1 MSTQASP
8 SPSSL
13 TAGAAKP
20 GAAGLRLAGAPG
32 ETLPASPAWIAMGF
46 RPFFLLAALGA
57 IALITLWLHALWT
70 GGNPSQGLLTPYDW
84 HAHEML
90 FGFAM
95 AVIAGFLLTA
105 ARNWTGLNTLHG
117 YPLLALALLWVAGRV
132 AMAGA
137 LGDSPWL
144 TAALVVGFQLALLA
158 AVGHVLLRARSR
170 RNYGIFAMLAV
181 WVLAAMV
188 VHAQALG
195 ALPGAARPALFAALH
210 VVILLIVVMG
220 GRVVPMF
227 TRNATGVATI
237 AGRPLADRWATG
249 LAIAVAATAVLWAA
263 LPNAAWLQGT
273 PARAVLGAVCLASAV
288 AQAFRMRTWGVRAA
302 MRVPLV
308 AILHGGFVWLAVGH
322 ALLGV
327 AIIAP
332 TLMAASVAL
341 HALTI
346 GCLGTITLGM
356 MARVTLGHSGR
367 SLHVGALGVVAFVA
381 INLAVCARLTA
392 LIVPARH
399 WRTTWAVAAALFALA
414 FALYL
419 VANAK
424 ALLTRRAD
432 GKPG

>member
-1 MSTQASP
+1 
-8 SPSSL
+8 
-13 TAGAAKP
+13 
-20 GAAGLRLAGAPG
+20 
-32 ETLPASPAWIAMGF
+32 MGF

-57 IALITLWLHALWT
+57 IALIALWLYALWT
-70 GGNPSQGLLTPYDW
+70 GRHPGGGGLTPYDW

-117 YPLLALALLWVAGRV
+117 YPLLALALLWVAGRL

-137 LGDSPWL
+137 LGGSAWL
-144 TAALVVGFQLALLA
+144 AAALVVGFQLALLA
-158 AVGHVLLRARSR
+158 AVGHVLVRARSH
-170 RNYGIFAMLAV
+170 RNYGIFAMLTV
-181 WVLAAMV
+181 WVLAALL
-188 VHAQALG
+188 VHAQAVG
-195 ALPGAARPALFAALH
+195 ALPGAARPALLAALH

-237 AGRPLADRWATG
+237 AGNPLADRWATG
-249 LAIAVAATAVLWAA
+249 LAIAVAATALLLAA
-263 LPNAAWLQGT
+263 LPHAAWLQGT
-273 PARAVLGAVCLASAV
+273 PARAVLGTICLASAV
-288 AQAFRMRTWGVRAA
+288 AQGWRMRTWGLRAA

-332 TLMAASVAL
+332 TLLASSVAL

-346 GCLGTITLGM
+346 GCLGAITLGM

-367 SLHVGALGVVAFVA
+367 PLHVNAIGIAAFIAINFAVVAR
-381 INLAVCARLTA
+381 LAA
-392 LIVPARH
+392 LLVPARH

-419 VANAK
+419 VANAR